1 MKFKIEKEVFDKFPN
16 LVVAL
21 PIILDFDNNKS
32 SVESLKYLRGQETDL
47 RANLDLDSLVK
58 DKRVAIYIDA
68 FKKFGVDP
76 EVFLP
81 AHVALA
87 KRVLE
92 GGELPDINPLV
103 NIYNALSIKY
113 LTPFG
118 GEDLNS
124 LYGDFVLKFA
134 EGGEQW
140 IPIGGTKSRP
150 AVKGEL
156 IWRDDLDLSTRA
168 LNWRQCDRTKLTKNS
183 KNGYFIMDGFSNVNR
198 ENIEKAATKFLDLVN
213 KHFGGDGKIYWLDKE
228 HPEVEI
234 PFESKKISQNNL
246 KQKRESKP
254 IKIVKKEH
262 FGYAKIIAGIINQTL
277 GIDNADVEF
286 AENSE
291 FGDYSCNVALVLAK
305 SEGKNPRELAE
316 EIRIKLSKSPELS
329 KFVDKIEVD
338 GPGFINFWLKTD
350 VLVSNL
356 MQIEEEKEKYGQSD
370 FLKGKKVVVEY
381 TDPNPFKEFHIGHL
395 YTNTV
400 GESISRLQSA
410 IGASVWRADYFGD
423 VGMHAAK
430 AIWGLMFKFSEDKV
444 DIKDLT
450 EKPLKERI
458 EYFGQAY
465 AKGATAFEEN
475 AAAAEDMKEL
485 NFLIFKAAQEVV
497 LPEFNESPQVNYD
510 QYIKKDGKY
519 SYSEIKNIYEIGR
532 AWSLEYFESIYKRV
546 GMKFDGYYPES
557 RTGEFGYGMVLDGL
571 AKGIFEKGERGAVI
585 FPGEKYGLH
594 NRVFINALNLPT
606 YETKDFGNAVAKYKD
621 FPYDKSIIVTG
632 NEIDAYF
639 DVVLKALFM
648 YKKDLSE
655 ATTHIGHGMV
665 RLPEGKMSSRTGKI
679 IRGEWVLDEARKKLL
694 DAHDMEDEIAEQV
707 ALGAVKYAFLKQGIG
722 GDIAFDFE
730 SSLSLEGNSGPYLQY
745 TVARCNSVIQ
755 KAPTF
760 KDTVLQGAYSNLNE
774 EELSVLRSL
783 PRFSEVISIAAK
795 TYSPNLLCNYLYDL
809 ASKFNT
815 FYAHNRIISE
825 EGKTKNEEVGNF
837 RLTLTAGTGQ
847 VLKNGLNLLGIQ
859 SPERM

>member
-1 MKFKIEKEVFDKFPN
+1 M
-16 LVVAL
+16 
-21 PIILDFDNNKS
+21 
-32 SVESLKYLRGQETDL
+32 ET
-47 RANLDLDSLVK
+47 
-58 DKRVAIYIDA
+58 
-68 FKKFGVDP
+68 
-76 EVFLP
+76 
-81 AHVALA
+81 
-87 KRVLE
+87 
-92 GGELPDINPLV
+92 
-103 NIYNALSIKY
+103 
-113 LTPFG
+113 
-118 GEDLNS
+118 
-124 LYGDFVLKFA
+124 
-134 EGGEQW
+134 
-140 IPIGGTKSRP
+140 
-150 AVKGEL
+150 
-156 IWRDDLDLSTRA
+156 
-168 LNWRQCDRTKLTKNS
+168 RTKILTALEAVTKAKEIS
-183 KNGYFIMDGFSNVNR
+183 LEFP
-198 ENIEKAATKFLDLVN
+198 ENET
-213 KHFGGDGKIYWLDKE
+213 
-228 HPEVEI
+228 
-234 PFESKKISQNNL
+234 
-246 KQKRESKP
+246 
-254 IKIVKKEH
+254 
-262 FGYAKIIAGIINQTL
+262 
-277 GIDNADVEF
+277 
-286 AENSE
+286 
-291 FGDYSCNVALVLAK
+291 FGDYSCNIALIMAK

-316 EIRIKLSKSPELS
+316 EIKIKLSQSPELS
-329 KFVDKIEVD
+329 KFIEKIEVA
-338 GPGFINFWLKTD
+338 GPGFINFWLTGGT
-350 VLVSNL
+350 LVNEL
-356 MQIEEEKEKYGQSD
+356 GKIQKEGESYGKSG

-410 IGASVWRADYFGD
+410 IGGDVWRADYFGD

-465 AKGATAFEEN
+465 AKGATAFEEDPK
-475 AAAAEDMKEL
+475 AVEDMKEL

-606 YETKDFGNAVAKYKD
+606 YEAKDFGNAVAKYKD

-639 DVVLKALFM
+639 DVVLKALSM
-648 YKKDLSE
+648 YKKDLAE

-679 IRGEWVLDEARKKLL
+679 IRGEWVLDEAKKKLL
-694 DAHDMEDEIAEQV
+694 DAHNMEDEIAEQV

-745 TVARCNSVIQ
+745 TVARCNSVLLKSTNKQIS
-755 KAPTF
+755 KSTNEMING
-760 KDTVLQGAYSNLNE
+760 KWKMETE
-774 EELSVLRSL
+774 EELSLLRALS
-783 PRFSEVISIAAK
+783 RFTEVIATAAK

-809 ASKFNT
+809 ASKYNT
-815 FYAHNRIISE
+815 FYNKFRILEDESRKAEEWKSISA
-825 EGKTKNEEVGNF
+825 F
-837 RLTLTAGTGQ
+837 RVTLTAATGQ
-847 VLKNGLNLLGIQ
+847 ILKNGLQLLGIQ
-859 SPERM
+859 APERM